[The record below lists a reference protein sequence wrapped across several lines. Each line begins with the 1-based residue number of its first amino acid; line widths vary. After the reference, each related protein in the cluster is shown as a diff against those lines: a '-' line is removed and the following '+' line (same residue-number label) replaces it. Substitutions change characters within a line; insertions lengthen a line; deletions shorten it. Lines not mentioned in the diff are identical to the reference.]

1 MTSLIRGLIDEETAE
16 DSEVNT
22 ANKKI
27 LVPYA
32 ESIVKSIS
40 ALFQKSIES
49 KYQPLQEEVLVTLSS
64 MAAVMD
70 TNFEP
75 FYGTFMPGLK
85 QILKTV
91 KWETQQEQELRSN
104 CIEAT
109 GYILTS
115 VKDKPEVCKADAIE
129 ICQMIIET
137 LINGNLV
144 DSDPQITSIANVISQ
159 IAVCLKEEF
168 VQFLPLIVPALLKDA
183 QRDIDFKIIDA
194 DETNVEGDEA
204 DHKDSG
210 I

>member
-1 MTSLIRGLIDEETAE
+1 M
-16 DSEVNT
+16 
-22 ANKKI
+22 
-27 LVPYA
+27 
-32 ESIVKSIS
+32 
-40 ALFQKSIES
+40 
-49 KYQPLQEEVLVTLSS
+49 SS

-85 QILKTV
+85 TILKTV

-168 VQFLPLIVPALLKDA
+168 VQFLPLIVPALLKDS

-204 DHKDSG
+204 DHKDG
-210 I
+210 IQTLNLKVKGLEGAK

>member
-1 MTSLIRGLIDEETAE
+1 MTSLIRGLIDEESAE
-16 DSEVNT
+16 DSEINT
-22 ANKKI
+22 SNKKI

-32 ESIVKSIS
+32 EGIVKSIS
-40 ALFQKSIES
+40 ALFQKSIDS

-75 FYGTFMPGLK
+75 FYGNFMPGLK

-91 KWETQQEQELRSN
+91 KWETQQEQELRSS

-109 GYILTS
+109 GYILTA

-129 ICQMIIET
+129 ICQLIIET

-144 DSDPQITSIANVISQ
+144 DSDPQITSIANVIS
-159 IAVCLKEEF
+159 
-168 VQFLPLIVPALLKDA
+168 
-183 QRDIDFKIIDA
+183 
-194 DETNVEGDEA
+194 
-204 DHKDSG
+204 
-210 I
+210 

>member
-1 MTSLIRGLIDEETAE
+1 
-16 DSEVNT
+16 
-22 ANKKI
+22 
-27 LVPYA
+27 
-32 ESIVKSIS
+32 
-40 ALFQKSIES
+40 
-49 KYQPLQEEVLVTLSS
+49 

-183 QRDIDFKIIDA
+183 QRDIDFKIIDS

-204 DHKDSG
+204 DHKGGVQTLNLKVKGLEGAKQVSMNTNVLEVK
-210 I
+210 INAI